1 MTWERVDLSSPE
13 FERPSEPPVVCGL
26 LYAGMRHAIS
36 GPPEAAKTL
45 AALIFGLEWMR
56 AGRGLF
62 ALIDFEGANAR
73 RGASSPTLE
82 Q

>member
-1 MTWERVDLSSPE
+1 
-13 FERPSEPPVVCGL
+13 
-26 LYAGMRHAIS
+26 MRHAIS